1 MSERTDE
8 RTTDSKG
15 DVDVEDI
22 LDDGDSAG
30 SGDALGPGGASAGDG
45 DPLADEEDLG
55 VDVEAL
61 TGDPD
66 TGPAGPGSTGSGSES
81 SGLLSGLVPSVSLP
95 NPLAALPSGRS
106 VLLTFGAV
114 LVSVLLASSVPLL
127 GGVFGA
133 PVGIFAGA
141 FALGAASGTSRY
153 LEFAL
158 AGALVSG
165 LGAFQGSLFRVAV
178 FSDVGFAPVFAIAAG
193 FGLVV
198 ALLGHYFGRD
208 LRSGLTSSIE

>member
-8 RTTDSKG
+8 RTTDSAG
-15 DVDVEDI
+15 DVDVEEL
-22 LDDGDSAG
+22 LDDGDTG
-30 SGDALGPGGASAGDG
+30 STGALGGDSGGSTGSG
-45 DPLADEEDLG
+45 DPLAGEDDLG

-61 TGDPD
+61 TGEPD
-66 TGPAGPGSTGSGSES
+66 TSPSTGGSGGSAGDS
-81 SGLLSGLVPSVSLP
+81 SSLLSGLRPSLSLP

-106 VLLTFGAV
+106 VLLTFGVV

-127 GGVFGA
+127 GGIFGA

-141 FALGAASGTSRY
+141 FALGAASGTRRY

-165 LGAFQGSLFRVAV
+165 LGAFQGSLFRIAV

-208 LRSGLTSSIE
+208 LRDGLTSSIE

>member
-8 RTTDSKG
+8 RTTDSAG
-15 DVDVEDI
+15 DVDVEDL
-22 LDDGDSAG
+22 LDDGDTG
-30 SGDALGPGGASAGDG
+30 STGALGGDSGGSG
-45 DPLADEEDLG
+45 DPLADEDDLG

-66 TGPAGPGSTGSGSES
+66 TTASARDSTGSTGDSA
-81 SGLLSGLVPSVSLP
+81 GLLSGLVPSLSVP

-106 VLLTFGAV
+106 VLLTFGTV

-141 FALGAASGTSRY
+141 FALGLASGARRY

-165 LGAFQGSLFRVAV
+165 LGAFQGSLFRIAV

-208 LRSGLTSSIE
+208 LRDGLTSSIE

>member
-8 RTTDSKG
+8 RTTDSAE
-15 DVDVEDI
+15 DVDVEDL
-22 LDDGDSAG
+22 LDDGDTGSAG
-30 SGDALGPGGASAGDG
+30 ALGGDSGGSG
-45 DPLADEEDLG
+45 DPLADEDDLG

-66 TGPAGPGSTGSGSES
+66 TTASARDSTGSSADS
-81 SGLLSGLVPSVSLP
+81 AGLLSGLRPSLSLS
-95 NPLAALPSGRS
+95 NSLAALPSGRS
-106 VLLTFGAV
+106 VLLTFGIV

-141 FALGAASGTSRY
+141 FALGLASGSRRY

-165 LGAFQGSLFRVAV
+165 LGAFQGSLFRIAV
-178 FSDVGFAPVFAIAAG
+178 FSDVGFAPVFALAAA

-208 LRSGLTSSIE
+208 LRDGLTSSIE

>member
-8 RTTDSKG
+8 RTTDSAG
-15 DVDVEDI
+15 DVDVEDL
-22 LDDGDSAG
+22 LDDGDAG
-30 SGDALGPGGASAGDG
+30 SGGALGDTGGTAGDG
-45 DPLADEEDLG
+45 DPLADEDDLG

-61 TGDPD
+61 TGEPD
-66 TGPAGPGSTGSGSES
+66 TGPSAGGSVGSTGDS
-81 SGLLSGLVPSVSLP
+81 SGLLSGLRPSLSLP

-106 VLLTFGAV
+106 VLLTVGTV

-165 LGAFQGSLFRVAV
+165 LGAFQGSLFRIAV
-178 FSDVGFAPVFAIAAG
+178 FSDVGFAPVFAVAAS
-193 FGLVV
+193 FGLVL

-208 LRSGLTSSIE
+208 LRAGLTASID

>member
-8 RTTDSKG
+8 RTTDSAG
-15 DVDVEDI
+15 DVDVEDF

-30 SGDALGPGGASAGDG
+30 SGGALGGNGGPAGDG
-45 DPLADEEDLG
+45 DPLADEDDLG

-66 TGPAGPGSTGSGSES
+66 TTASARDSTGSSADS
-81 SGLLSGLVPSVSLP
+81 AGLLSGLRPSLSLS
-95 NPLAALPSGRS
+95 NSLAALPSGRS
-106 VLLTFGAV
+106 VLLTFGIV

-141 FALGAASGTSRY
+141 FALGLASGSRRY

-165 LGAFQGSLFRVAV
+165 LGAFQGSLFRIAV
-178 FSDVGFAPVFAIAAG
+178 FSDVGFAPVFALAAA

-208 LRSGLTSSIE
+208 LRDGLTSSIE

>member
-8 RTTDSKG
+8 RTTDSAG
-15 DVDVEDI
+15 DVDVEDL
-22 LDDGDSAG
+22 LDDGDTG
-30 SGDALGPGGASAGDG
+30 STGALGGDSGGSG
-45 DPLADEEDLG
+45 DPLADEDDLG

-66 TGPAGPGSTGSGSES
+66 TTASARDSTGSTGDSA
-81 SGLLSGLVPSVSLP
+81 GLLSGLVPSLSLP

-106 VLLTFGAV
+106 VLLTFGTV

-141 FALGAASGTSRY
+141 FALGLASGARRY

-165 LGAFQGSLFRVAV
+165 LGAFQGSLFRIAV

-208 LRSGLTSSIE
+208 LRDGLTSSIE